1 MNRRNGI
8 VVNRAVCFLIVGLLL
23 FGWLGIAFSGMQKQG
38 AFAESATEK
47 VYYENDF
54 DDETTDSLLTEWS
67 IAEGDGSASIVNG
80 ALELNGMSMKTTLLK
95 YDALLPNENFTAEF
109 DFSILDFT
117 DTARWGG
124 FAVKYNEG
132 IGYWHASLRK
142 NGNLNIDY
150 WDDVEADWKVINGF
164 TRHDG
169 ALNETVHVQISYSEE
184 VLVYYVNGEYI
195 AHAETPNGAA
205 GNIGIVC
212 RGTKISVDNL
222 IIKELEGTVEIP
234 EFKSSDIYVP
244 QTGYVNAPAAI
255 AVPQGSDSATYDLQ
269 GERPA
274 VAVVKTDASLNASTL
289 SGTALGD
296 AAALAERWQAG
307 VIPAF
312 YVEDREGAQAAAEYF
327 ASENYA
333 DSFIVVS
340 EENAAILAEAR
351 ELSRLSRGV
360 IDFSQNNDISVEEI
374 AETVWINNAN
384 VAIVPDS
391 FTAEETARL
400 RARLVT
406 VWKYAEAESFYDTI
420 YSGVNGILTADWAAL
435 YDVYEAQTEKTIT
448 RKTLVSGH
456 RGTAGSYPENTL
468 EGFERAYRAGAD
480 LFELDIYLSVD
491 NEVVVMHDS
500 TVDRTTDGS
509 GKIEEM
515 TLSQIKE
522 LTVDQYGGIQE
533 TVPTLSEVYRQF
545 ADRDVVIQIEIKS
558 GKEEIVPALKQLT
571 ERMGMENKIV
581 VFSSNFAQMKLV
593 REQMPSVPAAVF
605 VNDDLS
611 GEGDYIELQRMAAPN
626 NYQVSRDWGDINA
639 DFDYMYKISARGML
653 SFMHTINTQSVY
665 DDFTVN
671 LGADCILSD
680 HPEWGTDFAH
690 QIEAIPQT
698 AEKGEPFTP
707 KAMLNGSLVL
717 VDCGMERTD
726 GKELRT
732 DSDGKYILEESA
744 EVVYFYEYVR
754 IADYGTDKA
763 ELRYRV
769 YSRPVWLNV
778 G

>member
-95 YDALLPNENFTAEF
+95 YDALLPSENFTAEF
-109 DFSILDFT
+109 DFSILDFS

-132 IGYWHASLRK
+132 IGFWHASLRK

-195 AHAETPNGAA
+195 ANFRKR
-205 GNIGIVC
+205 NI
-212 RGTKISVDNL
+212 R
-222 IIKELEGTVEIP
+222 P
-234 EFKSSDIYVP
+234 
-244 QTGYVNAPAAI
+244 
-255 AVPQGSDSATYDLQ
+255 
-269 GERPA
+269 RPA
-274 VAVVKTDASLNASTL
+274 LPRGLPHKTRGSRQPASAPLVPPHRRAPPPKAYSHSAMHQFL
-289 SGTALGD
+289 RRQPRGA
-296 AAALAERWQAG
+296 R
-307 VIPAF
+307 PA
-312 YVEDREGAQAAAEYF
+312 DRK
-327 ASENYA
+327 
-333 DSFIVVS
+333 
-340 EENAAILAEAR
+340 
-351 ELSRLSRGV
+351 
-360 IDFSQNNDISVEEI
+360 I

-420 YSGVNGILTADWAAL
+420 YSGVNGILTADWTAL
-435 YDVYEAQTEKTIT
+435 YDVYEAQTEKTVT

-480 LFELDIYLSVD
+480 LFELDIYLSAD

-500 TVDRTTDGS
+500 TADRTTDGS

-533 TVPTLSEVYRQF
+533 TVPTLAEVYRQF

-690 QIEAIPQT
+690 RIEAIPQT

-707 KAMLNGSLVL
+707 KAMLNGSLIL

-744 EVVYFYEYVR
+744 EVVYFYEYAR